1 MFHTNSPGADC
12 AASAPQTLKNSP
24 EMCYTVAITRTGGMT
39 LERMRQLVDYLND
52 MAYRYYTL
60 DDPSISDAEYDK
72 LYDELVKLEAET
84 GERLP
89 DSPTRRVGGE
99 VLPGF
104 EPHTH
109 IARLWSMGKA
119 QSVEELEEWAH
130 RAEKLRA
137 DAVAA
142 GAELPPI
149 TYVVEH
155 KFDGLTVNLTYE
167 GGRLVG
173 AATRGNGVVGEAILP
188 QVMTIRSIPLS
199 IPFTGRMEVH
209 GEGFMRISVLEK
221 YNETAKEPL
230 KNPRNAAAG
239 ALRNLDPAVTAARRL
254 DACFYDVGFIEGRPP
269 FASQHEMLAF
279 LRENRFPVSSC
290 ELDAGSLAEAVA
302 AVRQIEESRG
312 GLDYDI
318 DGAVIKIDDYA
329 TRDALGYTDKFPR
342 WAVAYKFEAE
352 EQTTLLEDVTWQIG
366 RTGKLTPVA
375 KVAPVELAGAT
386 VRQATLNNWQD
397 IQRKR
402 VKIGARV
409 WIRRSNEV
417 IPEIMGRVDEFND
430 DERDVVK
437 PEVCPSCGAALE
449 ERGAHLFC
457 PNRDGCKPQVVM
469 RLSHFASRDAM
480 DIDTFSEKTA
490 GQLVDAG
497 LVQEADQLYG
507 LTKEQLCAL
516 DRFGEKKAD
525 NLLAALEK
533 SKDCKLNSFIYA
545 IGIPNIGT
553 KTARDLAE
561 RFGSVQ
567 ALRAATRDEL
577 TRMDDIGEIVADS
590 VVGFFA
596 DPANGRLVDALL
608 AAGVA
613 PRWEQRDTSGGAFA
627 GMTVVVTGTL
637 ASMGRSEAEEA
648 IRQAGGKAAGSVS
661 KKTSLVVAGENA
673 GSKLTEAQALGIEVI
688 GEAEFLERLGRQ

>member
-1 MFHTNSPGADC
+1 M
-12 AASAPQTLKNSP
+12 
-24 EMCYTVAITRTGGMT
+24 
-39 LERMRQLVDYLND
+39 ERMQQLVAYLNE
-52 MAYRYYTL
+52 MAYQYYTL
-60 DDPSISDAEYDK
+60 DNPTIADAEYDR
-72 LYDELVKLEAET
+72 LYDELVKLESET
-84 GERLP
+84 GVRLP
-89 DSPTRRVGGE
+89 DSPTRRVGGA

-109 IARLWSMGKA
+109 LARLWSMGKA
-119 QSVEELEEWAH
+119 QSIEALEDWAR

-137 DAVAA
+137 DANAA
-142 GAELPPI
+142 GANLPPI
-149 TYVVEH
+149 RYVVEH
-155 KFDGLTVNLTYE
+155 KFDGLTVNLTYA
-167 GGRLVG
+167 GGQLTQ
-173 AATRGNGVVGEAILP
+173 AATRGNGVTGEAILP

-199 IPFTGRMEVH
+199 IPFKGRMEVH

-239 ALRNLDPAVTAARRL
+239 ALRNLDPNVTAARKL
-254 DACFYDVGFIEGRPP
+254 DACFYDVGYIEGRS
-269 FASQHEMLAF
+269 FASQHEMLDF
-279 LRENRFPVSSC
+279 LRENRFPVSDC
-290 ELDAGSLAEAVA
+290 EIDADSLEGAIA
-302 AVRQIEESRG
+302 AVRQVEESRG

-329 TRDALGYTDKFPR
+329 TREALGYTDKFPR

-352 EQTTLLEDVTWQIG
+352 EMTTRLLDVTWQIG

-375 KVAPVELAGAT
+375 KVEPVELAGAT
-386 VRQATLNNWQD
+386 VKQATLNNWQD

-417 IPEIMGRVDEFND
+417 IPEIMGRVDEFTE

-437 PEVCPSCGAALE
+437 PEVCPSCGAALI

-457 PNRDGCKPQVVM
+457 PNRDGCKPQIVM

-490 GQLVDAG
+490 AQLVDAG
-497 LVQEADQLYG
+497 LLQEADQLYS
-507 LTKEQLCAL
+507 LTKEQLCGL
-516 DRFGEKKAD
+516 ERFGEKKAE
-525 NLLAALEK
+525 NLIAAIEK
-533 SKDCKLNSFIYA
+533 SKTRKLDSFIYA

-561 RFGSVQ
+561 RFGSVD
-567 ALRAATRDEL
+567 ALRHAERDAL
-577 TRMDDIGEIVADS
+577 IQMDDVGEIVADS
-590 VVGFFA
+590 VAGFFE
-596 DPANGRLVDALL
+596 DEANNRLVDALL
-608 AAGVA
+608 EAGVA
-613 PRWEQRDTSGGAFA
+613 PRWEKKDTSQGPFA

-637 ASMGRSEAEEA
+637 ASMGRKEAEEA

-661 KKTSLVVAGENA
+661 KKTSLVVAGESA
-673 GSKLTEAQALGIEVI
+673 GSKLAKAQSLGVEVI
-688 GEAEFLERLGRQ
+688 GEEEFLRRLRLPLRE

>member
-1 MFHTNSPGADC
+1 MN
-12 AASAPQTLKNSP
+12 
-24 EMCYTVAITRTGGMT
+24 
-39 LERMRQLVDYLND
+39 RMRELVDRLNET
-52 MAYRYYTL
+52 AYQYYTL
-60 DDPSISDAEYDK
+60 DNPTISDKEWDV

-119 QSVEELEEWAH
+119 QSISELEDWAK
-130 RAEKLRA
+130 RAEKLRE
-137 DAVAA
+137 DANATGAA
-142 GAELPPI
+142 LPGI

-167 GGRLVG
+167 GGHLVG
-173 AATRGNGVVGEAILP
+173 AATRGNGIVGEAILP
-188 QVMTIRSIPLS
+188 QVMTIRTIPLV
-199 IPFTGRMEVH
+199 IPFKGRMEVH

-239 ALRNLDPAVTAARRL
+239 ALRNLDPNVTASRRL
-254 DACFYDVGFIEGRPP
+254 DACFYDVGYIEGRS
-269 FASQHEMLAF
+269 FATHHEMLDF
-279 LRENRFPVSSC
+279 LRENRFPVSGC
-290 ELDAGSLAEAVA
+290 EIDAKSLKDAIA
-302 AVRQIEESRG
+302 AVHQIEEERAN
-312 GLDYDI
+312 LDYMI

-329 TRDALGYTDKFPR
+329 TRNALGYTDKFPR

-352 EQTTLLEDVTWQIG
+352 EMTTVLEDVTWQIG

-375 KVAPVELAGAT
+375 RVSPVELAGAT

-402 VKIGARV
+402 VKLGAKV

-417 IPEIMGRVDEFND
+417 IPEIMGRVDEYDEN
-430 DERDVVK
+430 ERDIVK
-437 PEVCPSCGAALE
+437 PEVCPECGAALE

-457 PNRDGCKPQVVM
+457 PNRDGCKRQIVM
-469 RLSHFASRDAM
+469 RLSHFASREAM

-490 GQLVDAG
+490 AQLVDAG
-497 LVQEADQLYG
+497 LLQEADQLYG
-507 LTKEQLCAL
+507 LTREQLCGL

-525 NLLAALEK
+525 NLVNAIEK
-533 SKDCKLNSFIYA
+533 SKHCKLNAFIHA

-561 RFGSVQ
+561 RFGSID
-567 ALRAATRDEL
+567 ALRRATREEL
-577 TRMDDIGEIVADS
+577 VAMDDVGDIVADS
-590 VVGFFA
+590 IVSFFA
-596 DPANGRLVDALL
+596 DPANARLVDALL
-608 AAGVA
+608 AAGVT
-613 PRWEQRDTSGGAFA
+613 PEWEKKDTSNGAFA

-637 ASMGRSEAEEA
+637 SSMGRSEAEEA
-648 IRQAGGKAAGSVS
+648 IRSQGGKAAGSVS
-661 KKTSLVVAGENA
+661 KKTSLVVAGESA
-673 GSKLTEAQALGIEVI
+673 GSKLTKAQSLGIRVI
-688 GEAEFLERLGRQ
+688 GEAEFLRMLER

>member
-1 MFHTNSPGADC
+1 
-12 AASAPQTLKNSP
+12 
-24 EMCYTVAITRTGGMT
+24 
-39 LERMRQLVDYLND
+39 MRELVDFLNEKS
-52 MAYRYYTL
+52 YQYYTL
-60 DDPSISDAEYDK
+60 DNPTIADAEYDR
-72 LYDELVKLEAET
+72 LYDELVRLEAET

-109 IARLWSMGKA
+109 LARLWSMGKA
-119 QSVEELEEWAH
+119 QSIDALEEWAK
-130 RAEKLRA
+130 RAEKLRQEAVDGGA
-137 DAVAA
+137 D
-142 GAELPPI
+142 LPPI

-167 GGRLVG
+167 DGRLVG
-173 AATRGNGVVGEAILP
+173 AATRGNGVTGEAILP
-188 QVMTIRSIPLS
+188 QVLTIRSIPLS
-199 IPFTGRMEVH
+199 IPFKGRMEVH
-209 GEGFMRISVLEK
+209 GEGFMRISALEK

-239 ALRNLDPAVTAARRL
+239 ALRNLDPKVTASRNL
-254 DACFYDVGFIEGRPP
+254 SACFYDVGYIEGRS
-269 FASQHEMLAF
+269 FQTQHEMLAF
-279 LRENRFPVSSC
+279 LRENRFPVSDC
-290 ELDAGSLAEAVA
+290 EIDAKSLDEAVA
-302 AVRQIEESRG
+302 AVREIEESRG

-352 EQTTLLEDVTWQIG
+352 EMTTELLAVDWQIG

-386 VRQATLNNWQD
+386 VKQATLNNWQD

-417 IPEIMGRVDEFND
+417 IPEIMGRVDEFSEN
-430 DERDVVK
+430 ERDVVR
-437 PEVCPSCGAALE
+437 PEVCPSCNARLV

-457 PNRDGCKPQVVM
+457 PNRDGCTPQIVM

-490 GQLVDAG
+490 RQLVDAG
-497 LVQEADQLYG
+497 LLQEADQLYG
-507 LTKEQLCAL
+507 LQKEQLCAL
-516 DRFGEKKAD
+516 ERFGEKKAE
-525 NLLAALEK
+525 NLIKAIEK
-533 SKDCKLNSFIYA
+533 SKACRLDSFIYA
-545 IGIPNIGT
+545 LGIPNIGT

-561 RFGSVQ
+561 RFGGVE
-567 ALRAATRDEL
+567 ALRNATADEL
-577 TRMDDIGEIVADS
+577 VAMDDVGEIVADS
-590 VVGFFA
+590 VVSFFA
-596 DPANGRLVDALL
+596 DPANNRLVDALL

-613 PRWEQRDTSGGAFA
+613 PKWEMKDTSSGAFA

-637 ASMGRSEAEEA
+637 SSMGRSEAEAA
-648 IRQAGGKAAGSVS
+648 IRDAGGKAAGSVS

-673 GSKLTEAQALGIEVI
+673 GSKLAKAQSLGVKVI
-688 GEAEFLERLGRQ
+688 GEEEFLEMLGGNNQADRF

>member
-1 MFHTNSPGADC
+1 MN
-12 AASAPQTLKNSP
+12 
-24 EMCYTVAITRTGGMT
+24 
-39 LERMRQLVDYLND
+39 RMRELVDRLNET
-52 MAYRYYTL
+52 AYQYYTL
-60 DDPSISDAEYDK
+60 DDPTISDKEWDA

-89 DSPTRRVGGE
+89 DSPTRRVGGD

-119 QSVEELEEWAH
+119 QSIEELEDWAR
-130 RAEKLRA
+130 RAEKLRE
-137 DAVAA
+137 DAVQ
-142 GAELPPI
+142 AETVLPPI

-167 GGRLVG
+167 NGHLVG
-173 AATRGNGVVGEAILP
+173 AATRGNGIVGEEILP

-199 IPFTGRMEVH
+199 IPFQGRMEVH

-239 ALRNLDPAVTAARRL
+239 ALRNLDPNVTASRRL
-254 DACFYDVGFIEGRPP
+254 DACFYDVGYIEGKR
-269 FASQHEMLAF
+269 FATQHEMLAF
-279 LRENRFPVSSC
+279 LRENRFPTSVC
-290 ELDAGSLAEAVA
+290 EIDAKSLKDAVA
-302 AVRQIEESRG
+302 AVHQIEEDRAN
-312 GLDYDI
+312 LDYMI

-329 TRDALGYTDKFPR
+329 TREVLGYTDKFPR

-352 EQTTLLEDVTWQIG
+352 EMTTVLEDVTWQIG

-375 KVAPVELAGAT
+375 KVSPVELAGAT
-386 VRQATLNNWQD
+386 VKQATLNNWQD

-402 VKIGARV
+402 VKLGAKV

-417 IPEIMGRVDEFND
+417 IPEIMGRVDEFSE
-430 DERDVVK
+430 DERDIEK
-437 PEVCPSCGAALE
+437 PAVCPACGAALT

-457 PNRDGCKPQVVM
+457 PNRDGCKPQIVM

-490 GQLVDAG
+490 AQLVDAG
-497 LVQEADQLYG
+497 LLQEADQLYQ
-507 LTKEQLCAL
+507 LQKEQLSGL
-516 DRFGEKKAD
+516 DRFGEKKAE
-525 NLLAALEK
+525 NLIKALEK
-533 SKDCKLNSFIYA
+533 SKSCKLNAFIYA

-561 RFGSVQ
+561 RFGSVE
-567 ALRAATRDEL
+567 ALRRASREEL
-577 TRMDDIGEIVADS
+577 VAMDDVGDIVADS
-590 VVGFFA
+590 VAGFFE
-596 DPANGRLVDALL
+596 DPANARLVDALL
-608 AAGVA
+608 EAGVT
-613 PRWEQRDTSGGAFA
+613 PQWEQTDTSGGAFA

-637 ASMGRSEAEEA
+637 ASMGRSQAEEA
-648 IRQAGGKAAGSVS
+648 IRQRGGKAAGSVS
-661 KKTSLVVAGENA
+661 KKTSLVVAGESA
-673 GSKLTEAQALGIEVI
+673 GSKLTKAQALGVRVI
-688 GEAEFLERLGRQ
+688 GEEEFLRMLEA

>member
-1 MFHTNSPGADC
+1 MN
-12 AASAPQTLKNSP
+12 
-24 EMCYTVAITRTGGMT
+24 
-39 LERMRQLVDYLND
+39 RMRELVDYLNE

-60 DDPSISDAEYDK
+60 DDPTIADAEYDR

-89 DSPTRRVGGE
+89 DSPTRRVGGA

-104 EPHTH
+104 EPHAH

-119 QSVEELEEWAH
+119 QSIEALEDWAR
-130 RAEKLRA
+130 RAEKLRE
-137 DAVAA
+137 DANAA
-142 GAELPPI
+142 GADLPPI

-155 KFDGLTVNLTYE
+155 KFDGLTINLTYE
-167 GGRLVG
+167 NGQLVG
-173 AATRGNGVVGEAILP
+173 AATRGNGVVGEEILP
-188 QVMTIRSIPLS
+188 QAMTIRSIPLK
-199 IPFTGRMEVH
+199 IPFAGRMEVH

-221 YNETAKEPL
+221 YNRTAEIPL

-239 ALRNLDPAVTAARRL
+239 ALRNLDPNVTASRRL
-254 DACFYDVGFIEGRPP
+254 DACFYDVGYIEGKT
-269 FASQHEMLAF
+269 FADQREMLAF
-279 LRENRFPVSSC
+279 LRENRFPVSDC
-290 ELDAGSLAEAVA
+290 EIGAKSLAEAVA
-302 AVRQIEESRG
+302 AVRRIEQSRG
-312 GLDYDI
+312 DLDYMI

-329 TRDALGYTDKFPR
+329 TRGALGYTDKFPR

-352 EQTTLLEDVTWQIG
+352 EMTTTLEAVDWQIG

-402 VKIGARV
+402 VRLGARV

-417 IPEIMGRVDEFND
+417 IPEIMGRVDEFSP
-430 DERDVVK
+430 DERDVEK
-437 PEVCPSCGAALE
+437 PAVCPSCGAALV

-457 PNRDGCKPQVVM
+457 PNRDGCAPQIVM

-490 GQLVDAG
+490 AQLVEAG
-497 LVQEADQLYG
+497 LVQEADQLYA

-516 DRFGEKKAD
+516 DRFGEKKAE

-561 RFGSVQ
+561 RFGSVD
-567 ALRAATRDEL
+567 ALRAATLEDL
-577 TRMDDIGEIVADS
+577 TAIDDVGGIVADS
-590 VVGFFA
+590 VVSFFA
-596 DPANGRLVDALL
+596 DAANARLVDALL
-608 AAGVA
+608 AAGVS
-613 PRWEQRDTSGGAFA
+613 PRWEMRDTSSGAFA

-637 ASMGRSEAEEA
+637 SAMGRAEAEEA
-648 IRQAGGKAAGSVS
+648 IRQAGGRAAGSVS
-661 KKTSLVVAGENA
+661 KKTGLVVAGESA
-673 GSKLTEAQALGIEVI
+673 GSKLAKAQALGVPVI
-688 GEAEFLERLGRQ
+688 GEAEFLRMLGR